1 MFKVAKLHPD
11 AQVPK
16 RADKGSAGL
25 DICTVQDVSVSPGDI
40 AIAPT
45 GLAIEIDQDVY
56 ARIAPRSGLAVK
68 NQIHVMAGVVDS
80 SYRGEIKVVLSNL
93 GKKKVEFKKGD
104 RIAQIIL
111 EKISICEPCEV
122 ELDDLNES
130 ERGVGGF
137 GSSGVA

>member
-1 MFKVAKLHPD
+1 MFKIAKLHPD
-11 AQVPK
+11 AKIPN

-25 DICTVQDVSVSPGDI
+25 DICTVQDVNVPPGDI

-45 GLAIEIDQDVY
+45 GIAIEINREVY

-68 NQIHVMAGVVDS
+68 NKIHVMAGVVDS

-93 GKKKVEFKKGD
+93 GKEPVTFKKGD
-104 RIAQIIL
+104 RVAQIIL
-111 EKISICEPCEV
+111 EKISMVEPREV
-122 ELDDLNES
+122 DLQELNES

-137 GSSGVA
+137 GSTG